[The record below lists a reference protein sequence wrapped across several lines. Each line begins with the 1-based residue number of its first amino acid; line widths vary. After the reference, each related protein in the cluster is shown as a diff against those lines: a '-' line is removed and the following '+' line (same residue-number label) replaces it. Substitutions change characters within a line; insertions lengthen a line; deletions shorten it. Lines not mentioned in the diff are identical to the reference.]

1 MTEKISVVIIGKND
15 DYGGNLTHRFTHCLN
30 VLTQSFDEVIYVD
43 WKSNGKTLIEEVIEN
58 IERKDK
64 IKSYIVTEQDIQNNN
79 PEYIDYSIVEVI
91 ARNIGIRRATNE
103 WILVTNVDV
112 LIEKFDLSE
121 FDKQTLYTSART
133 DVPEDV
139 HLNYNDSIE
148 LLNFVKENK
157 NTFKVQPDAVID
169 GKSVWDSGDVWSL
182 VVGCGDFQFAHKDVW
197 YGIKGF
203 EESCGGR
210 CYADSNLMKKGA
222 IYFNIKKAQVTL
234 YHLNHGTNKNS
245 SPNEIL
251 PMNDRFVCVNDFNET
266 SNSENWGWSNYNL
279 KTL

>member
-1 MTEKISVVIIGKND
+1 MNEKISVVIIGKND

-91 ARNIGIRRATNE
+91 ARNIGIRRSTND

-112 LIEKFDLSE
+112 LIENFDLSE
-121 FDKQTLYTSART
+121 FNKETLYTSARI
-133 DVPEDV
+133 DVPEEV
-139 HLNYNDSIE
+139 HINYTNSIE
-148 LLNFVKENK
+148 LLNFIKENK
-157 NTFKVQPDAVID
+157 NTFRMQPDAVID

-182 VVGCGDFQFAHKDVW
+182 VVGCGDFQFAHKNVW

-203 EESCGGR
+203 EESLGGR
-210 CYADSNLMKKGA
+210 CYADSNLMKKGS
-222 IYFNIKKAQVTL
+222 IYFNIKKVKVTL
-234 YHLNHGTNKNS
+234 YHLNHGTNKIS
-245 SPNEIL
+245 LPNEIL
-251 PMNDRFVCVNDFNET
+251 PMNNRFTCVNDFSET
-266 SNSENWGWSNYNL
+266 SNSKEWGWNNYTL
-279 KTL
+279 KTI